1 MNGKW
6 NVKKDG
12 KITIHEFY
20 DNVIKRITIKVI
32 QNNLEEKQVFHVFC
46 LRYDQGE
53 EFVLLGKHD
62 DLEDVMCGLESI
74 AETYNRTTTMI
85 VCGVDD
91 LRLNKSDTVY
101 LVLDERNLK
110 KGDLLHCDFITYYLT
125 VEEKIQEMITGS
137 LYKLNCEKVFD
148 VDRIRSGK
156 VLQIK
161 RS

>member
-6 NVKKDG
+6 NVRKDG

-20 DNVIKRITIKVI
+20 DNVIKRVTVKVI
-32 QNNLEEKQVFHVFC
+32 QNNLEEKQVIHVFC
-46 LRYDQGE
+46 LRYRQGE
-53 EFVLLGKHD
+53 AFVFLGKYDNSD
-62 DLEDVMCGLESI
+62 DAMRGLEAI
-74 AETYNRTTTMI
+74 AETYDRTTTRI

-91 LRLNKSDTVY
+91 LRLNKSNTVY
-101 LVLDERNLK
+101 LVLDERNLN
-110 KGDLLHCDFITYYLT
+110 KGDRLHCDFVTYYLI

-137 LYKLNCEKVFD
+137 LYKLNCENVFD

-156 VLQIK
+156 VLKIK

>member
-6 NVKKDG
+6 NVRKDG
-12 KITIHEFY
+12 KITIHGFY
-20 DNVIKRITIKVI
+20 DNVIKRVTIKVI
-32 QNNLEEKQVFHVFC
+32 QNNLEGKQVIHVFC
-46 LRYDQGE
+46 LRYRQGE
-53 EFVLLGKHD
+53 VFAFLGKHD
-62 DLEDVMCGLESI
+62 NLDEAMHGLESI
-74 AETYNRTTTMI
+74 AETYDRTTTII

-91 LRLNKSDTVY
+91 LRLKKSNTVY
-101 LVLDERNLK
+101 LVLDERNLN
-110 KGDLLHCDFITYYLT
+110 KGDRLHCDFFTYYLT
-125 VEEKIQEMITGS
+125 VEEKIQEMIKGS

>member
-6 NVKKDG
+6 NVRKDG
-12 KITIHEFY
+12 KIHIHEFY
-20 DNVIKRITIKVI
+20 DNILKRVTIKIV
-32 QNNLEEKQVFHVFC
+32 QNNLEEKPVIHVFS
-46 LRYDQGE
+46 LRYKQGE
-53 EFVLLGKHD
+53 SFGFLSKHD
-62 DLEDVMCGLESI
+62 NLDEVMRELKTI
-74 AETYNRTTTMI
+74 AETYNRTTTRI

-91 LRLNKSDTVY
+91 LRLNKSNTVY
-101 LVLDERNLK
+101 LVLDERNLN
-110 KGDLLHCDFITYYLT
+110 KGDRLHCDFVTYYLI